1 MRSRLSRSAGA
12 AGGTTSCSS
21 NLEHGRVP
29 PIWRAGT
36 IHLVTRMAADGGD
49 GGAELSHPAAG
60 PEPGRGHR
68 PACLHPAEIPARP
81 RWILALARSS
91 CLLLLFCGSAT
102 VLFQSGVG

>member
-12 AGGTTSCSS
+12 AGGTTFCSS

-29 PIWRAGT
+29 RIWRAGT

-68 PACLHPAEIPARP
+68 PACLHPAEIPDP
-81 RWILALARSS
+81 PPLAR
-91 CLLLLFCGSAT
+91 CARNIVMPVAP
-102 VLFQSGVG
+102 VLRGGDGAVHARRG